1 MGTCVPVADAG
12 SPYSRFRLA
21 LASENLTLVRATAAK
36 LPAVPLPDA
45 LEVLCL
51 LRRADPELYERA
63 ALRWLARL
71 LLERPGITL
80 RELEQGA
87 RALQRLPDVEAARGT
102 ERARRR
108 LVVEAEWAG
117 HSSRHNA
124 MSSRRAGNHC

>member
-1 MGTCVPVADAG
+1 MADAG
-12 SPYSRFRLA
+12 SPYSRFRRA

-80 RELEQGA
+80 YELEQAA
-87 RALQRLPDVEAARGT
+87 RALRRLPDVEALRTLRGF
-102 ERARRR
+102 
-108 LVVEAEWAG
+108 AG
-117 HSSRHNA
+117 A
-124 MSSRRAGNHC
+124 Q

>member
-1 MGTCVPVADAG
+1 MADAG
-12 SPYSRFRLA
+12 SPYSRFRRA

-80 RELEQGA
+80 YELAQAA
-87 RALQRLPDVEAARGT
+87 RALQRRSELAP
-102 ERARRR
+102 ARR
-108 LVVEAEWAG
+108 LAPL
-117 HSSRHNA
+117 
-124 MSSRRAGNHC
+124 RA